1 MKAAMRFTLTEL
13 EHHPVHFDVQ
23 YNPGEIDLTEELSQ
37 QGPLHAQGKTEF
49 LKNTLGEIRV
59 RGEVRADLSGA
70 CDRCLEPASFAFHSP
85 FDLFYRP
92 TVKSETHAEV
102 HLADGE
108 VDLAFYEGD
117 GLNLT
122 DVLREFIL
130 LSLPMQHLCRPDCKG
145 LCPDCGANLNTN
157 PCQCAANRIDPRWQ
171 ALKNL

>member
-1 MKAAMRFTLTEL
+1 MRFTLTEL
-13 EHHPVHFDVQ
+13 EHHPIHFDVAYQ
-23 YNPGEIDLTEELSQ
+23 PGEIDLTDDFTQ
-37 QGPLHAQGKTEF
+37 QGPLQASGSTEL

-59 RGEVRADLSGA
+59 RGEVRTDLAGV
-70 CDRCLEPASFAFHSP
+70 CDRCLEPAPFSFHSP

-92 TVKSETHAEV
+92 AVKSETHAEV

-117 GLNLT
+117 GINLA

-130 LSLPMQHLCRPDCKG
+130 LSLPMQRLCGPGCKG
-145 LCPDCGANLNTN
+145 LCPTCGANLNLN
-157 PCQCAANRIDPRWQ
+157 PCQCAASRTDPRWE